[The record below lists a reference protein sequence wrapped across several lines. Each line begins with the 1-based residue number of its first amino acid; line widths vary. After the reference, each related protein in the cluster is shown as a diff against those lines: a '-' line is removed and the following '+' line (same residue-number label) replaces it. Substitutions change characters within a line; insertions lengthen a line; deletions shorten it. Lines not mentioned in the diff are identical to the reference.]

1 MMATSAEL
9 IEAEIVFG
17 KSTLCEN
24 IVHVPQAIVEGLEDE
39 MKWQYGEEVRVMC
52 SLPWIVSWWCCRR
65 CEGVPGGKILGPVKE
80 RRLAVISLYL

>member
-39 MKWQYGEEVRVMC
+39 MKW
-52 SLPWIVSWWCCRR
+52 
-65 CEGVPGGKILGPVKE
+65 
-80 RRLAVISLYL
+80 